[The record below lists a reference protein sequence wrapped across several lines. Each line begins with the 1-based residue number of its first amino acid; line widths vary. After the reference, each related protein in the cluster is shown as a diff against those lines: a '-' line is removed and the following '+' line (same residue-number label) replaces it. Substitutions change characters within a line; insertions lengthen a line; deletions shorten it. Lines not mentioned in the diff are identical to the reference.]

1 MAESNPTTT
10 KDLAA
15 KQAEESK
22 KSREEA
28 EKRMASSKPTPT
40 QEENDRAKLGEKIE
54 SHEDDGSGPEPKFG
68 SVITREATADKPAG
82 GYATRQS
89 KPAPASGGGSS
100 S

>member
-1 MAESNPTTT
+1 M
-10 KDLAA
+10 KDQLA

-40 QEENDRAKLGEKIE
+40 QEENDRARLGEKIE
-54 SHEDDGSGPEPKFG
+54 SHEDDGSGPEPKFT
-68 SVITREATADKPAG
+68 VTRQVEASDKPASA

-89 KPAPASGGGSS
+89 KPAPSGGSS